1 MRPRRSTLR
10 NVDNGADV
18 VDAYPVDPVGTVSP
32 IFAYP
37 GIRSMYER
45 AGFAVAARPEPCRE
59 VPGEWPCGCRSREV
73 LQPSVTTV
81 ISNPN
86 VISTRWPAS
95 ESTLAN
101 ALTSRTLRRVRTNS

>member
-1 MRPRRSTLR
+1 MLR

-45 AGFAVAARPEPCRE
+45 AGFAVAGPAGA
-59 VPGEWPCGCRSREV
+59 VPGGPGRVAMR
-73 LQPSVTTV
+73 LSVT
-81 ISNPN
+81 
-86 VISTRWPAS
+86 
-95 ESTLAN
+95 
-101 ALTSRTLRRVRTNS
+101 